1 MMRSL
6 QLFREKQR
14 IVIAVHRNP
23 DLDAVASSALLNSFL
38 SSIGKETCLAAQGKP
53 TMEAATLLNALG
65 VSVNYGSCN
74 ASGSVLV
81 VLDSAS
87 NVQLGNAVEEKPI
100 AVVVIDH
107 HAVRNI
113 KGDIELIDEASPST
127 LELVYE
133 LVKAAGFKP
142 DSRIAQL
149 CLAALIDETG
159 RFSRAGARTLEVAA
173 ELIRLGAS
181 YSDAVSIV
189 RREKDGSTRMAMLK
203 GVLRMRAYRH
213 GDTVYCV
220 TAVDAFESLVANKLI
235 ELGCSAAFVVS
246 DHEEE
251 IRVIGRGRGVD
262 VASIL
267 QALGRNEA
275 GEGGGHRE
283 AAALV
288 IRDSTVNHVMEQLI
302 KFIKSRGASP
312 MVENQQLRGRRQ
324 K

>member
-1 MMRSL
+1 MMRLL
-6 QLFREKQR
+6 QLFREKQK
-14 IVIAVHRNP
+14 IVIAIHRNP

-38 SSIGKETCLAAQGKP
+38 SSMGKETCLAAQGKP
-53 TMEAATLLNALG
+53 TAEATSLLSALG
-65 VSVNYGSCN
+65 VTVNYGSCDT
-74 ASGSVLV
+74 SGSMLV

-87 NVQLGNAVEEKPI
+87 SIQLGEAVKGKPNLV
-100 AVVVIDH
+100 AVIDH

-113 KGDIELIDEASPST
+113 RGDIELIDETSPST

-133 LVKAAGFKP
+133 LVKAAGFQP

-159 RFSRAGARTLEVAA
+159 RFSRAEARTLEVAA

-181 YSDAVSIV
+181 YGDAVSMV
-189 RREKDGSTRMAMLK
+189 RREKDESTRMAMLK

-213 GDTVYCV
+213 GDTVFCV
-220 TAVDAFESLVANKLI
+220 TTVDAFESLVANKLI

-267 QALGRNEA
+267 QALSRNGV

-283 AAALV
+283 AAGLV
-288 IRDSTVNHVMEQLI
+288 VRNSSVDRIMGQLI
-302 KFIKSRGASP
+302 KLIKSRGASP
-312 MVENQQLRGRRQ
+312 MVGKQ
-324 K
+324 